1 MRKSIQLMMIALVCG
16 TNLFAQEKALD
27 FWDEAPRLFTVAN
40 EKQSL
45 YHDIDRRKSPRYKP
59 GHFKLDHADKQM
71 GDLSVVY
78 DAGKAGHTK
87 TFGFVSSLWGGV
99 WELDN
104 QFSLNLHVKL

>member
-1 MRKSIQLMMIALVCG
+1 MQK
-16 TNLFAQEKALD
+16 EKVLAVVLTGLACASGVLGAENALD

-45 YHDIDRRKSPRYKP
+45 YHDLDRRLATNYKP
-59 GHFKLDHADKQM
+59 AFFQVDHADKQV

-78 DAGKAGHTK
+78 DAGKAGSAK

-99 WELDN
+99 W
-104 QFSLNLHVKL
+104 